1 MENDFENL
9 YQIEQE
15 ERDTGQVAK
24 VRGSFRHLVLSGGS
38 IWGLKTYG
46 ALRYAFSHGFLQ
58 RDLLKSI
65 YATSVG
71 SMIAT
76 IILTGIDFTVLDKY
90 LIDRPWHKVWSVSPV
105 NLLSITETWGI
116 YTKRFMEEFFI
127 PIFKSKDISL
137 DITFADFYVLTDVD
151 YHIFATEL
159 NSFKYVDFSHKT
171 HPTWKVMDAVYASC
185 CIPVAFAPFHYG
197 DRGECYID
205 GGIHMNYP
213 LKPCVEKIGK
223 EKSHEILGILLPLSA
238 RKDVMPDHN
247 TDDIQTGNA
256 NTDNA
261 SEDLRKEKTFFD
273 YISQLLNRL
282 LESRLFIN
290 DLSYRIP
297 YQLELD
303 STAFSIE
310 YMQMVLNHPEERR
323 KLIEEGSSQMQIWID
338 RQ

>member
-1 MENDFENL
+1 MEKYFEKL
-9 YQIEQE
+9 IKIEQE
-15 ERDTGQVAK
+15 ECETGGLTK

-38 IWGLKTYG
+38 IWGLKIYG
-46 ALRYAFSHGFLQ
+46 ALRYAFSNGFLQ
-58 RDLLKSI
+58 KDLLKSI

-76 IILTGIDFTVLDKY
+76 IILIGIDFTVLDKY
-90 LIDRPWHKVWSVSPV
+90 LIDRPWHKTWSVTPMH
-105 NLLSITETWGI
+105 LLSITDTWGI
-116 YTKRFMEEFFI
+116 YTKTFMDEFFI

-137 DITFADFYVLTDVD
+137 DITFAEFYVLTGID

-185 CIPVAFAPFHYG
+185 CVPVVFSPFQYG

-223 EKSHEILGILLPLSA
+223 ENSHEILGILLPLSA
-238 RKDVMPDHN
+238 CKDVMTDHHS
-247 TDDIQTGNA
+247 DDILTGNA

-261 SEDLRKEKTFFD
+261 SEGLPKEKTFFD

-297 YQLELD
+297 YQLELQ
-303 STAFSIE
+303 SIAFSIE
-310 YMQMVLNHPEERR
+310 YMQSVLNHPEERR